1 MQNSGLCSHFT
12 WHFTQVGEEIQRICV
27 SPVQNEVWSKD
38 ELAGVVD
45 GAPHQPHHEHLQPA
59 ALQEPHLVVQAE
71 LHEAW
76 GKQEAVSIPALLLSS
91 LIPLKKKKKKKAS
104 FEKLRKHKSPRVQ
117 GKSIF

>member
-12 WHFTQVGEEIQRICV
+12 WHFTQVGEEIQGICV